1 VLSEPPL
8 SPQSRAW
15 QTATLLAWT
24 ALAAVVGW
32 RFSGQATDDIYITYR
47 YVQNLAGGNG
57 FVFNPGERVFGVT
70 DPGTGLVLAALHLLT
85 RLPIPAAGTLLTALC
100 LLATAVLL
108 LREGAERGRLP
119 EATAGGTLLLSSAY
133 LWIGQGSGPLVA
145 LPLLLAAARCG
156 EKRQGRSDL
165 LGGALAGLAF
175 WCRPDAAPAA
185 GWLAL
190 LRWRERRRFPWA
202 YVLAVAAVALT
213 GVLAAWAWFG
223 TPIPNTLVA
232 KRQFAALNPARF
244 TGARVFWGTAWEL
257 FRYHGG
263 ALSAVL
269 ASLGI
274 AGQWVLFRRS
284 GAAGRLLVLHSATLA
299 LAYTLVRVPFFLWY
313 TIPTVVAVLY
323 GACFLAG
330 AAVRR
335 AVAAARGAGLAGW
348 NARFSAGVFALL
360 LLGFAA
366 SWGGSTLRWWRDGNR
381 GDWRLAAYSV
391 AGDWIRANTPPGSTI
406 AFEEIGILAFHSE
419 RPILDMVGL
428 VSPSVLRYTATGDFL
443 GAFLERPTDLVVFH
457 TFHRRGGSGPIVA
470 RPWFDDA
477 YERAARFRFPEL
489 GGAIEVYRRRPGAW
503 IPPPRPPVARRPGSP
518 GL

>member
-1 VLSEPPL
+1 MPESVPSPALSRRRQAAL
-8 SPQSRAW
+8 GALW
-15 QTATLLAWT
+15 L
-24 ALAAVVGW
+24 ALAAVIGW

-70 DPGTGLVLAALHLLT
+70 DPGAGLLLAALHLAS
-85 RLPIPAAGTLLTALC
+85 RIPIPAAGTLLTALC
-100 LLATAVLL
+100 LLATAALL

-119 EATAGGTLLLSSAY
+119 EAAAGGTLLLSSAY

-145 LPLLLAAARCG
+145 LPLLLAAARRG
-156 EKRQGRSDL
+156 ERRPERLDL

-202 YVLAVAAVALT
+202 FVLAVAAVALA
-213 GVLAAWAWFG
+213 GVLAAWLWFG
-223 TPIPNTLVA
+223 TPVPNTLAA
-232 KRQFAALNPARF
+232 KQQFAALNPARF
-244 TGARVFWGTAWEL
+244 TGARVFWGTAWQL
-257 FRYHGG
+257 FHLHGG
-263 ALSAVL
+263 PLSAALVF
-269 ASLGI
+269 LGI

-299 LAYTLVRVPFFLWY
+299 VAYTLLRVPFFLWY

-323 GACFLAG
+323 GTCFLIGAG
-330 AAVRR
+330 VRR
-335 AVAAARGAGLAGW
+335 ALAADRRAWAAVLGLAGLAV
-348 NARFSAGVFALL
+348 AV
-360 LLGFAA
+360 
-366 SWGGSTLRWWRDGNR
+366 SWGSATVRWWRDGNR
-381 GDWRLAAYSV
+381 GDWRIAAYSK

-419 RPILDMVGL
+419 RPILDLVGL

-443 GAFLERPTDLVVFH
+443 GAFLERPTDLVVYH

-477 YERAARFRFPEL
+477 YERVARFRFSEL

-503 IPPPRPPVARRPGSP
+503 IPPPRPPVVRRPIP
-518 GL
+518 AGL